1 MNVPA
6 RTPRSGLRARGRPT
20 ARGALAAAITG
31 LVALLAACGA
41 GERVGPRIGA
51 PAPDYTATDLAGDSV
66 SLSSLRG
73 QVVLLNLWATW
84 CVPCRHETPYL
95 QSLNEEHADDGLT
108 IVGISMDTRD
118 ARDQVEDFVK
128 EYGVTYRVLVDP
140 QMAGL
145 DTWHVLGLPASFLI
159 DRDGTLRW
167 MRFGPVSAD
176 DEEFTRALGTLL
188 Q

>member
-1 MNVPA
+1 MKGLA
-6 RTPRSGLRARGRPT
+6 RTPRKALHALGRAAT
-20 ARGALAAAITG
+20 AGAVVTALAGALAF
-31 LVALLAACGA
+31 LAACTGV
-41 GERVGPRIGA
+41 ERAGPRVGA
-51 PAPDYTATDLAGDSV
+51 PAPDYTATDLVGDSV
-66 SLSSLRG
+66 SVSSLRG

-108 IVGISMDTRD
+108 IVGISMDSRD
-118 ARDQVEDFVK
+118 ARDQVEEFVK
-128 EYGVTYRVLVDP
+128 EYGVTYRILVDP
-140 QMAGL
+140 QMVGL

-159 DRDGTLRW
+159 DREGTLRW